1 MKIFHKESLEFYDC
15 ELLFEAEDETGRKY
29 IAVHDADFDTGC
41 EYIVV
46 PVLKNRLTDFKAG
59 LTDLRSLMQSCEENI
74 WYKANIDVHSKDID
88 LVPQGSAIFED
99 DVLPDQDYYINR
111 SDISTTA
118 RRFSIE
124 SGRPAF
130 AFTVSGTSETDAH
143 EIPSSTLMQFF
154 RRINES
160 LKQFVLERYPS
171 AEQET
176 YQLNM
181 IASPIPSSF
190 GILLASPIQT
200 NMFGDNHIISAFEQL
215 TSFINADFEADSGLQ
230 EIERHNSG
238 TLKEIKLTT
247 QAIISTGT
255 DVMVEWSAG
264 RSGKSGTAR
273 ISKDGARRIAEKL
286 STITRLTTSTVILE
300 GRLDAINVTQKTWSI
315 IAEDAG
321 KLSGRIQNDGPS
333 LEGRTTGKRYR
344 IVCEQTIDEM
354 ADENVKPSLVA
365 THIEELQEFD
375 HDEEIDMTGQKPEGE
390 QLEFGTR

>member
-1 MKIFHKESLEFYDC
+1 MKIFHKESLEIYEC

-29 IAVHDADFDTGC
+29 IAVHDADFDSGC

-46 PVLKNRLTDFKAG
+46 PVLKNRLTEFKAG
-59 LTDLRSLMQSCEENI
+59 LTDLRSLMQSCEEGG
-74 WYKANIDVHSKDID
+74 WYKANIDVHSEDID
-88 LVPQGSAIFED
+88 LVPQASAIIEG
-99 DVLPDQDYYINR
+99 DVLPEQGYYISR

-130 AFTVSGTSETDAH
+130 AFTVSGTSETDSH
-143 EIPSSTLMQFF
+143 EISSSTLMQFF

-160 LKQFVLERYPS
+160 LKQFVLEIYPA

-181 IASPIPSSF
+181 IASPIPGSF
-190 GILLASPIQT
+190 GVLLASPIQT
-200 NMFGDNHIISAFEQL
+200 NMFGDNHIISAFERL
-215 TSFINADFEADSGLQ
+215 TSFINTDFEANSGLD
-230 EIERHNSG
+230 EIEQHNSA

-273 ISKDGARRIAEKL
+273 ISKNDARKIAEKL
-286 STITRLTTSTVILE
+286 STIKRLTTSTVILE
-300 GRLDAINVTQKTWSI
+300 GRLDAINVTYRTWSI
-315 IAEDAG
+315 ITDDAG

-333 LEGRTTGKRYR
+333 LDGRTTGKRYR

-354 ADENVKPSLVA
+354 ADESVKPSLVA
-365 THIEELQEFD
+365 NYIEELQEIAD
-375 HDEEIDMTGQKPEGE
+375 DEETDITARKSEGE
-390 QLEFGTR
+390 QLEFGA

>member
-1 MKIFHKESLEFYDC
+1 MRIFHKESLEFYEC

-46 PVLKNRLTDFKAG
+46 PVLRNSLTEFKSG
-59 LTDLRSLMQSCEENI
+59 LTDLRSLMQSCEENV
-74 WYKANIDVHSKDID
+74 WYKSSIEVQSKDIN
-88 LVPQGSAIFED
+88 LIPQGSSIFEG
-99 DVLPDQDYYINR
+99 DVLPDRDYYVR
-111 SDISTTA
+111 GADISTAA
-118 RRFSIE
+118 RRFSTE

-130 AFTVSGTSETDAH
+130 AFTVSGTTETDAH
-143 EIPSSTLMQFF
+143 EIPSSMLMQFF

-160 LKQFVLERYPS
+160 LKQFVLEIYPA
-171 AEQET
+171 AERET

-181 IASPIPSSF
+181 VASPIPSSF
-190 GILLASPIQT
+190 GVLLASPIQT

-215 TSFINADFEADSGLQ
+215 TSFINTDFETDSSFQ
-230 EIERHNSG
+230 EIERHNSE

-255 DVMVEWSAG
+255 DVAVEWSAG

-273 ISKDGARRIAEKL
+273 ISRDDARRIAEKL
-286 STITRLTTSTVILE
+286 ATIKRLTTSTVVLE
-300 GRLDAINVTQKTWSI
+300 GRLDAINVTYKTWSI
-315 IAEDAG
+315 ITEDAG
-321 KLSGRIQNDGPS
+321 KQSGRIQNDGPN

-344 IVCEQTIDEM
+344 IVCDQTIDEM

-365 THIEELQEFD
+365 TYIEELQEIAD
-375 HDEEIDMTGQKPEGE
+375 DEEIDTTGKKSEGE
-390 QLEFGTR
+390 QLELGA